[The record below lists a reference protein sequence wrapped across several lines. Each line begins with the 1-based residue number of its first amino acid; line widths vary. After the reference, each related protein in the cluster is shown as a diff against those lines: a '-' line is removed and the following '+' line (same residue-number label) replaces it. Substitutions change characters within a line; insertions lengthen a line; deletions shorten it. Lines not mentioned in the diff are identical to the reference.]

1 VFRRVGGFD
10 EAFPYAA
17 MEDVDLRER
26 LKAADYQISFV
37 PAAIVDHPPRKIRD
51 LSELKHN
58 YISIAYYTVRK
69 RGERLKMRTLLMAV
83 LRTRLRRILK
93 APDRTD
99 SVRALRLLICE
110 LLMIV
115 ACTKSWERM
124 FQIQEH
130 A

>member
-1 VFRRVGGFD
+1 
-10 EAFPYAA
+10 
-17 MEDVDLRER
+17 
-26 LKAADYQISFV
+26 
-37 PAAIVDHPPRKIRD
+37 